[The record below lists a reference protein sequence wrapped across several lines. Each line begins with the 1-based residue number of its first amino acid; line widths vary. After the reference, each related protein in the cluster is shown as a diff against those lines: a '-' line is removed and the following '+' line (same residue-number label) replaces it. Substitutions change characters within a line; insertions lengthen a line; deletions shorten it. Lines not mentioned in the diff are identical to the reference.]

1 MRYVIAA
8 LLVAALAG
16 VYGTSV
22 STSADAALVET
33 FSSTSTDTINA
44 GAAFGY
50 LDVGA
55 SGGNVGLKVFGY
67 RFESGDD
74 SLIVQSGDVINID
87 LYTAGTQATSFAV
100 YPAGGATA
108 RGYYW

>member
-8 LLVAALAG
+8 LLVAAVAG

-22 STSADAALVET
+22 STSVDAALVGY
-33 FSSTSTDTINA
+33 FSKTSTDTVA
-44 GAAFGY
+44 ADAAFGF
-50 LDVGA
+50 LSLEAV
-55 SGGNVGLKVFGY
+55 GGNVGLKVFGY

>member
-1 MRYVIAA
+1 MRYVVAA
-8 LLVAALAG
+8 LMVAALAG

-22 STSADAALVET
+22 STSADAGLVET

-74 SLIVQSGDVINID
+74 SLVIESGQRMKID
-87 LYTAGTQATSFAV
+87 LYKAGTRATSFAV
-100 YPAGGATA
+100 YPASGATA
-108 RGYYW
+108 SGIYF